1 MEMAAKTQFEK
12 GKGHEVATKRSGTKT
27 KSVGAARRG
36 KPQVKRELK
45 DLDVRKAKGVRGGAL
60 TLKQK

>member
-1 MEMAAKTQFEK
+1 MKMTS
-12 GKGHEVATKRSGTKT
+12 KRSGTKA
-27 KSVGAARRG
+27 KSVGAAKRG
-36 KPQVKRELK
+36 KPEVKRELK